1 MNAKLNRDE
10 EEALQEETRAP
21 LIEHLIELRQRLLY
35 SLLGLIGT
43 FFVTYY
49 FAEEIFGFLVAPLAN
64 EFEGQEGRRM
74 IFTALTETFFTYI
87 KVAFFAAL
95 FLSFPIIAN
104 QLYKFIAP
112 GLYSNEKG
120 AFLPYLIASPVLFFM
135 GGAMLYFFIMP
146 LAWNFLLSFENPG
159 VAGGLP
165 IQLEAK
171 VGEYLSLVMKLIFA
185 FGIFFQM
192 PVALTLCA
200 RAGLVS
206 AATLAKRRKYAVV
219 IMFALAAVLTPPD
232 VISQLGLGL
241 PGLVLY
247 EISIIMARAVER
259 KRAEREAEYGFND
272 DDDDDDDEDDD
283 RNKDRR

>member
-1 MNAKLNRDE
+1 MSAQTTRDE
-10 EEALQEETRAP
+10 EEIRQEETRAP

-35 SLLGLIGT
+35 SLVGLICT

-49 FAEEIFGFLVAPLAN
+49 FAEEIFGFLVAPLADQL
-64 EFEGQEGRRM
+64 EGQGRRM

-120 AFLPYLIASPVLFFM
+120 AFLPYLIASPVLFFL

-146 LAWNFLLSFENPG
+146 LAWSFLLSFETAG

-165 IQLEAK
+165 IELEAK
-171 VGEYLSLVMKLIFA
+171 VGEYLGLVMKLIFA

-192 PVALTLCA
+192 PVAITLCA
-200 RAGLVS
+200 RAGLVT

-219 IMFALAAVLTPPD
+219 IMFAMAALLTPPD
-232 VISQLGLGL
+232 VVSQLGLAV
-241 PGLVLY
+241 PGLFLY
-247 EISIIMARAVER
+247 EISIFMARAIER
-259 KRAEREAEYGFND
+259 KRAKREAEDGFND
-272 DDDDDDDEDDD
+272 DDEDDL
-283 RNKDRR
+283 

>member
-1 MNAKLNRDE
+1 MSDKKSRDD
-10 EEALQEETRAP
+10 EAAQQEETRAP

-35 SLLGLIGT
+35 SMVGLLLT

-49 FAEEIFGFLVAPLAN
+49 FSEEIFGFLVAPLAD
-64 EFEGQEGRRM
+64 ELGQGRRM
-74 IFTALTETFFTYI
+74 IYTSLTETFFTYI

-104 QLYKFIAP
+104 QVYKFVAP

-120 AFLPYLIASPVLFFM
+120 AFLPYLIASPVLFFL

-146 LAWNFLLSFENPG
+146 LAWHFLLSFESPG

-192 PVALTLCA
+192 PVVLTLCA

-219 IMFALAAVLTPPD
+219 IMFILAAVLTPPD
-232 VISQLGLGL
+232 VISQLGLAV
-241 PGLVLY
+241 PGLLLY
-247 EISIIMARAVER
+247 EISIVMARMIER
-259 KRAEREAEYGFND
+259 KRAERDRELYG
-272 DDDDDDDEDDD
+272 DEDEEEE
-283 RNKDRR
+283 KL

>member
-1 MNAKLNRDE
+1 MSAQTTRDE
-10 EEALQEETRAP
+10 EEIRQEETRAP

-35 SLLGLIGT
+35 SLVGLLCT

-49 FAEEIFGFLVAPLAN
+49 FAEEIFGFLVAPLADQL
-64 EFEGQEGRRM
+64 EGQGRRM

-120 AFLPYLIASPVLFFM
+120 AFLPYLIASPVLFFL

-146 LAWNFLLSFENPG
+146 LAWSFLLSFETAG

-165 IQLEAK
+165 IELEAK
-171 VGEYLSLVMKLIFA
+171 VGEYLGLVMKLIFA

-192 PVALTLCA
+192 PVAITLCA
-200 RAGLVS
+200 RAGLVT

-219 IMFALAAVLTPPD
+219 IMFAMAALLTPPD
-232 VISQLGLGL
+232 VVSQLGLAV
-241 PGLVLY
+241 PGLFLY
-247 EISIIMARAVER
+247 EISIFMARAIER
-259 KRAEREAEYGFND
+259 KRAKREAEDGFND
-272 DDDDDDDEDDD
+272 DDEDDL
-283 RNKDRR
+283 

>member
-1 MNAKLNRDE
+1 MSAQTTRDE
-10 EEALQEETRAP
+10 EEIRQEETRAP

-35 SLLGLIGT
+35 SLVGLICT

-49 FAEEIFGFLVAPLAN
+49 FAEEIFGFLVAPLADQL
-64 EFEGQEGRRM
+64 EGQGRRM

-120 AFLPYLIASPVLFFM
+120 AFLPYLIASPVLFFL

-146 LAWNFLLSFENPG
+146 LAWSFLLSFETAG

-165 IQLEAK
+165 IELEAK
-171 VGEYLSLVMKLIFA
+171 VGEYLGLVMKLIFA

-192 PVALTLCA
+192 PVAITLCA
-200 RAGLVS
+200 RAGLVT

-219 IMFALAAVLTPPD
+219 IMFAMAALLTPPD
-232 VISQLGLGL
+232 VVSQLGLAI
-241 PGLVLY
+241 PGLFLY
-247 EISIIMARAVER
+247 EISIFMARAIER
-259 KRAEREAEYGFND
+259 KRAKREAEDGFND
-272 DDDDDDDEDDD
+272 DDEDDL
-283 RNKDRR
+283 

>member
-1 MNAKLNRDE
+1 MTSLTTRDE
-10 EEALQEETRAP
+10 EEAQQEETRAP
-21 LIEHLIELRQRLLY
+21 LIDHLIELRQRLLY
-35 SLLGLIGT
+35 SLVGLIGMFLIT
-43 FFVTYY
+43 FF
-49 FAEEIFGFLVAPLAN
+49 FSEEIFGFLVKPLADQ
-64 EFEGQEGRRM
+64 FDGQDGRRM

-95 FLSFPIIAN
+95 FLSFPVIAN
-104 QLYKFIAP
+104 QLYKFMAP

-135 GGAMLYFFIMP
+135 GGAMLYFLIMP
-146 LAWNFLLSFENPG
+146 LAWGFFLSFETAG

-165 IQLEAK
+165 IELEAK
-171 VGEYLSLVMKLIFA
+171 VGEYLNLVMKLIFA

-206 AATLAKRRKYAVV
+206 ADTLAKRRKYAVV
-219 IMFALAAVLTPPD
+219 ILFVLAAILTPPD
-232 VISQLGLGL
+232 VISQLGLAL

-247 EISIIMARAVER
+247 EISIFMARMIER
-259 KRAEREAEYGFND
+259 KRKERDRELYGD
-272 DDDDDDDEDDD
+272 EEDEDED
-283 RNKDRR
+283 

>member
-1 MNAKLNRDE
+1 MSDTTTRDDE
-10 EEALQEETRAP
+10 EAQQEETRAP

-35 SLLGLIGT
+35 SFVGLILT
-43 FFVTYY
+43 FFVTYF
-49 FAEEIFGFLVAPLAN
+49 FAEEIFGFLVAPLADQLD
-64 EFEGQEGRRM
+64 GQGRRM
-74 IFTALTETFFTYI
+74 IYTSLTETFFTYI

-112 GLYSNEKG
+112 GLYMNEKG
-120 AFLPYLIASPVLFFM
+120 AFLPYLIASPVLFFL
-135 GGAMLYFFIMP
+135 GGSMLYFFIMP
-146 LAWNFLLSFENPG
+146 LAWSFLLSFESVG

-165 IQLEAK
+165 IELEAK

-185 FGIFFQM
+185 FGLFFQM

-200 RAGLVS
+200 RVGLVS

-219 IMFALAAVLTPPD
+219 IMFVLAAVLTPPD
-232 VISQLGLGL
+232 VISQLGLAL

-247 EISIIMARAVER
+247 EISIVMARLVER
-259 KRAEREAEYGFND
+259 KRAARDRELYG
-272 DDDDDDDEDDD
+272 DDDDEEETL
-283 RNKDRR
+283 

>member
-1 MNAKLNRDE
+1 MSTQTTRED

-35 SLLGLIGT
+35 SLVGLICT

-49 FAEEIFGFLVAPLAN
+49 FAEEIFGFLVAPLADQL
-64 EFEGQEGRRM
+64 EGQGRRM

-120 AFLPYLIASPVLFFM
+120 AFLPYLIASPILFFL

-146 LAWNFLLSFENPG
+146 LAWSFLLSFETAG

-165 IQLEAK
+165 IELEAK

-200 RAGLVS
+200 RAGLVT
-206 AATLAKRRKYAVV
+206 AATLAKRRKYAIV
-219 IMFALAAVLTPPD
+219 IMFALAAILTPPD
-232 VISQLGLGL
+232 VISQLGLAG
-241 PGLVLY
+241 PGLILY
-247 EISIIMARAVER
+247 EISIFMARMIER
-259 KRAEREAEYGFND
+259 KRAKREAEYGFND
-272 DDDDDDDEDDD
+272 DDEEDL
-283 RNKDRR
+283 

>member
-1 MNAKLNRDE
+1 MKKQMSREE
-10 EEALQEETRAP
+10 EEALQDKTRAP
-21 LIEHLIELRQRLLY
+21 LIDHLIELRRRLLY
-35 SLLGLIGT
+35 SLVGLLLT

-49 FAEEIFGFLVAPLAN
+49 FAEEIFGFLVAPLADQL
-64 EFEGQEGRRM
+64 EGQGRRM
-74 IFTALTETFFTYI
+74 IYTALTETFFTYI

-120 AFLPYLIASPVLFFM
+120 AFLPYLIASPILFFL

-146 LAWNFLLSFENPG
+146 LAWSFLLSFETAG

-165 IQLEAK
+165 IELEAK

-200 RAGLVS
+200 RAGLVT

-219 IMFALAAVLTPPD
+219 ILFALAAVLTPPD
-232 VISQLGLGL
+232 VISQLGLAL

-247 EISIIMARAVER
+247 EISIIMARSVER
-259 KRAEREAEYGFND
+259 KRAERDRELFG
-272 DDDDDDDEDDD
+272 DDDDE
-283 RNKDRR
+283 KETI

>member
-1 MNAKLNRDE
+1 MSDKKSRDD
-10 EEALQEETRAP
+10 EAAQQEETRAP

-35 SLLGLIGT
+35 SMVGLLLT

-49 FAEEIFGFLVAPLAN
+49 FSEEIFGFLVAPLAD
-64 EFEGQEGRRM
+64 ELGQGRRM
-74 IFTALTETFFTYI
+74 IYTSLTETFFTYI

-104 QLYKFIAP
+104 QVYKFVAP

-120 AFLPYLIASPVLFFM
+120 AFLPYLIASPVLFFL
-135 GGAMLYFFIMP
+135 GGAILYFFIMP
-146 LAWNFLLSFENPG
+146 LAWHFLLSFESPG

-192 PVALTLCA
+192 PVVLTLCA

-219 IMFALAAVLTPPD
+219 IMFILAAVLTPPD
-232 VISQLGLGL
+232 VISQLGLAV
-241 PGLVLY
+241 PGLLLY
-247 EISIIMARAVER
+247 EISIVMARMIER
-259 KRAEREAEYGFND
+259 KRAERDRELYG
-272 DDDDDDDEDDD
+272 DEDEEEE
-283 RNKDRR
+283 KL

>member
-1 MNAKLNRDE
+1 MNAKLSREE
-10 EEALQEETRAP
+10 EEALQEDTRAP

-35 SLLGLIGT
+35 SLVGLIGT

-49 FAEEIFGFLVAPLAN
+49 FAEEIFGFLVAPLADQVQ
-64 EFEGQEGRRM
+64 GQGRRM
-74 IFTALTETFFTYI
+74 IYTALTETFFTYI

-120 AFLPYLIASPVLFFM
+120 AFLPYLIASPVLFFL

-146 LAWNFLLSFENPG
+146 LAWSFLLSFETAG

-165 IQLEAK
+165 IELEAK

-206 AATLAKRRKYAVV
+206 AATLAKRRKYAIV
-219 IMFALAAVLTPPD
+219 IMFALAAILTPPD
-232 VISQLGLGL
+232 IISQIGLAG
-241 PGLVLY
+241 PGLILY
-247 EISIIMARAVER
+247 EISIIMARMVER

-272 DDDDDDDEDDD
+272 DDEDD
-283 RNKDRR
+283 R

>member
-1 MNAKLNRDE
+1 MSEKSTRED

-35 SLLGLIGT
+35 SLVGLILT

-49 FAEEIFGFLVAPLAN
+49 FAEEIFGFLVAPLADQL
-64 EFEGQEGRRM
+64 GTGRRM
-74 IFTALTETFFTYI
+74 IYTSLTETFFTYI
-87 KVAFFAAL
+87 KVAFFAAM

-104 QLYKFIAP
+104 QFYKFVAP
-112 GLYSNEKG
+112 GLYSNERG
-120 AFLPYLIASPVLFFM
+120 AFLPYLIASPVLFFL
-135 GGAMLYFFIMP
+135 GGAMLYYFIMP
-146 LAWNFLLSFENPG
+146 LAWSFLLSFESAG

-165 IQLEAK
+165 IELEAK

-192 PVALTLCA
+192 PVAITLCA
-200 RAGLVS
+200 RAGLVT
-206 AATLAKRRKYAVV
+206 AATLTKRRKYAVV
-219 IMFALAAVLTPPD
+219 ILFVLAAVLTPPD

-247 EISIIMARAVER
+247 EISIMMARVIER
-259 KRAEREAEYGFND
+259 KRAERDRDLYGDEAEAE
-272 DDDDDDDEDDD
+272 DEEE
-283 RNKDRR
+283 KA

>member
-1 MNAKLNRDE
+1 MNAKLSREE

-35 SLLGLIGT
+35 SLVGLIGT

-49 FAEEIFGFLVAPLAN
+49 FAEEIFGFLVAPLADQVQ
-64 EFEGQEGRRM
+64 GQGRRM
-74 IFTALTETFFTYI
+74 IYTALTETFFTYI

-120 AFLPYLIASPVLFFM
+120 AFLPYLIASPVLFFL

-146 LAWNFLLSFENPG
+146 LAWSFLLSFETAG

-165 IQLEAK
+165 IELEAK

-206 AATLAKRRKYAVV
+206 AATLAKRRKYAIV
-219 IMFALAAVLTPPD
+219 IMFALAAILTPPD
-232 VISQLGLGL
+232 IISQIGLAG
-241 PGLVLY
+241 PGLILY
-247 EISIIMARAVER
+247 EISIIMARMVER

-272 DDDDDDDEDDD
+272 DDEDD
-283 RNKDRR
+283 R

>member
-1 MNAKLNRDE
+1 MSDKKSRDD

-35 SLLGLIGT
+35 SIVGLLLT

-49 FAEEIFGFLVAPLAN
+49 FAEEIFGFLVAPLADQL
-64 EFEGQEGRRM
+64 GHGRRM
-74 IFTALTETFFTYI
+74 IYTSLTETFFTYI

-104 QLYKFIAP
+104 QIYKFVAP
-112 GLYSNEKG
+112 GLYSNERG
-120 AFLPYLIASPVLFFM
+120 AFLPYLIASPVLFFL

-146 LAWNFLLSFENPG
+146 LAWHFLLSFESPG

-165 IQLEAK
+165 IELEAK

-192 PVALTLCA
+192 PVAITLCA

-206 AATLAKRRKYAVV
+206 AATLAKRRKYAIV
-219 IMFALAAVLTPPD
+219 IMFVLAAVLTPPD
-232 VISQLGLGL
+232 VISQLGLAV
-241 PGLVLY
+241 PGLALY
-247 EISIIMARAVER
+247 EISIVMARMIER
-259 KRAEREAEYGFND
+259 KRAERDRELYG
-272 DDDDDDDEDDD
+272 DEDEEEE
-283 RNKDRR
+283 KL